1 MARHEGAK
9 GAAIIMEQ
17 WSEAASQHSPGTAPI
32 IQVEKGTAAS
42 NRVSKGKAIIIYVQ
56 MQQPPAIT

>member
-1 MARHEGAK
+1 
-9 GAAIIMEQ
+9 MEQ